1 VERPPDTHLG
11 ELAEEALFLRDV
23 GRYLRRRKFISGFLA
38 ERQRIVEVLAW
49 ITHLTRRKIAGYA
62 PRDAT
67 KQQSRDLEAA
77 MSAAAA
83 AEEPAIPDDL
93 PGQEL
98 AVPSVL
104 FTDPEREQRWR
115 ARIRSARLSL
125 PVSARDDESRS
136 VYRSN
141 GAGSYEIYAWDR
153 SHGEHRQV
161 TDRSK
166 GTLEFSIPPD
176 GADIWWFADTDGDEF
191 GHWMIESFLA
201 DGEPA
206 RAALADVPDGYPSG
220 IALGATV
227 AAVGLVDDD
236 GFAVWFGTPGEPSR
250 KVYTGEDGILSCISA
265 DDTLV
270 AIMHAEHGDS
280 RNPGIR
286 ILHVDGSSPAEQL
299 DPGKPLVP
307 LGWAPAP
314 SDSRLLVQHERNG
327 RPELLV
333 WDIAT
338 GKQDELAIDLPGE
351 LTGGWYPDGG
361 AVLVRSTF
369 SGRSTLHRF
378 DLAST
383 QIRQLPTSA
392 GCIGEQAARRDGS
405 VEYSWSSSAHP
416 HVIRRVQNG
425 DDEQLLDAGDRVGP
439 GSVPVQDHW
448 VDGPGG
454 KIHVFVSVPL
464 GVQGPQPTVFNLH
477 GGPHIADE
485 DRYDAM
491 RAAWIDAGFTV
502 VNINYR
508 GSSGYGGE
516 WRNAIIGRPGLTE
529 LEDVAA
535 VQDWCE
541 ANGVSDRKRS
551 LVVGF
556 SWGGYLSLLAVGT
569 QPERWAAGVAGVPI
583 ADYIAAYEDE
593 APPLKAMDR
602 ALFGG
607 APEELPERYAAS
619 SPITYADDV
628 KSPVLVL
635 AAANDP
641 RCPIRQINN
650 YLQALEERG
659 QDPQVCRDDAGH
671 GPTVN
676 ETVEKFTAAAITFAR
691 GRVLETG

>member
-1 VERPPDTHLG
+1 
-11 ELAEEALFLRDV
+11 
-23 GRYLRRRKFISGFLA
+23 
-38 ERQRIVEVLAW
+38 
-49 ITHLTRRKIAGYA
+49 
-62 PRDAT
+62 
-67 KQQSRDLEAA
+67 
-77 MSAAAA
+77 
-83 AEEPAIPDDL
+83 
-93 PGQEL
+93 
-98 AVPSVL
+98 
-104 FTDPEREQRWR
+104 
-115 ARIRSARLSL
+115 
-125 PVSARDDESRS
+125 VSARDDESRS

-191 GHWMIESFLA
+191 GHWMIESFLG

-250 KVYTGEDGILSCISA
+250 KVYTSEDGILSCISA

-270 AIMHAEHGDS
+270 AIMHAEHDDS

-378 DLAST
+378 DLASK

-392 GCIGEQAARRDGS
+392 ACIGEQAARRDGS
-405 VEYSWSSSAHP
+405 VEYSWSSPAHP
-416 HVIRRVQNG
+416 HVIRP
-425 DDEQLLDAGDRVGP
+425 GP
-439 GSVPVQDHW
+439 TAHG
-448 VDGPGG
+448 
-454 KIHVFVSVPL
+454 L
-464 GVQGPQPTVFNLH
+464 QP
-477 GGPHIADE
+477 A
-485 DRYDAM
+485 
-491 RAAWIDAGFTV
+491 
-502 VNINYR
+502 
-508 GSSGYGGE
+508 
-516 WRNAIIGRPGLTE
+516 
-529 LEDVAA
+529 
-535 VQDWCE
+535 
-541 ANGVSDRKRS
+541 
-551 LVVGF
+551 
-556 SWGGYLSLLAVGT
+556 
-569 QPERWAAGVAGVPI
+569 RWAAHRGRGSLRRHAGGVDRRRLHRGEHQPPWVKWLRGRVAQRHHRQAGP
-583 ADYIAAYEDE
+583 
-593 APPLKAMDR
+593 DR
-602 ALFGG
+602 
-607 APEELPERYAAS
+607 
-619 SPITYADDV
+619 
-628 KSPVLVL
+628 
-635 AAANDP
+635 
-641 RCPIRQINN
+641 
-650 YLQALEERG
+650 
-659 QDPQVCRDDAGH
+659 
-671 GPTVN
+671 
-676 ETVEKFTAAAITFAR
+676 AR
-691 GRVLETG
+691 GRRGGPGLV